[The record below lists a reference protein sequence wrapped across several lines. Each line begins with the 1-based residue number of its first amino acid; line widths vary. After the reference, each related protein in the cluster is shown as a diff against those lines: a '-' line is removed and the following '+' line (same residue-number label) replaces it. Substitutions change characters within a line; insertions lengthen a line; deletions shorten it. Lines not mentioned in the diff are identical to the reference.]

1 VKLIIQIP
9 CFNEAESLP
18 LTLAE
23 LPKQIA
29 GIDTIETL
37 VIDDG
42 SLDQTMA
49 VARQHGVH
57 HIVQLTKNQ
66 GLAKAFMIG
75 LDACLRLEADI
86 IVNTD
91 ADNQYNADFIEKLVE
106 PILKK
111 EADVVIGDRNTAGIE
126 HFSWSKK
133 RLQGLGS
140 WVVRQVSG
148 TAVSDATSGF
158 RAFSRDAALQMNVL
172 SKFTYTLETI
182 IQAGKKNL
190 AIIDIPVQT
199 NEKLRES
206 RLFSS
211 NWRYIKQSMA
221 TMTRIYT
228 LYEPLKAFSYIGG
241 FLFFCGLVVGF
252 RFLYF
257 FITEGGGGHIQSLI
271 LAAILLMLGFQIFV
285 MGLIADIIGFNRQ
298 LVENILYRIRKMELD
313 KS

>member
-1 VKLIIQIP
+1 MKLIIQIP
-9 CFNEAESLP
+9 CYNEANVLP
-18 LTLAE
+18 LTLAD
-23 LPKQIA
+23 LPRQLE
-29 GIDTIETL
+29 GIDSIETL

-42 SLDQTMA
+42 STDDT
-49 VARQHGVH
+49 VEIARKSGVD

-66 GLAKAFMIG
+66 GLAKAFMVG
-75 LDACLRLEADI
+75 LDACLRLKADI

-91 ADNQYNADFIEKLVE
+91 ADNQYQANYIEKLVE
-106 PILKK
+106 PIVNNQ
-111 EADVVIGDRNTAGIE
+111 ADVVVGDRNTSAVE
-126 HFSWSKK
+126 DFSWTKK

-148 TAVSDATSGF
+148 TKVADATSGF
-158 RAFSRDAALQMNVL
+158 RALSRDAALQMNVL

-190 AIIDIPVQT
+190 AMVDIPVKT
-199 NEKLRES
+199 NKKLRES

-211 NWRYIKQSMA
+211 NWRYIKQSVA

-241 FLFFCGLVVGF
+241 FLFLCGLLIGF

-257 FITEGGGGHIQSLI
+257 YITEGGAGHIQSLI
-271 LAAILLMLGFQIFV
+271 LTAILLMLGFQIFI

-298 LVENILYRIRKMELD
+298 LIENVLYRIRKMELD
-313 KS
+313 R

>member
-1 VKLIIQIP
+1 MKLIIQIP
-9 CFNEAESLP
+9 CYNEANVLP
-18 LTLAE
+18 LTLAD
-23 LPKQIA
+23 LPRQLE
-29 GIDTIETL
+29 GIDSIETL

-42 SLDQTMA
+42 STDDT
-49 VARQHGVH
+49 VEIARKSGVD

-66 GLAKAFMIG
+66 GLAKAFMVG
-75 LDACLRLEADI
+75 LDACLRLKADI

-91 ADNQYNADFIEKLVE
+91 ADNQYQANYIEKLVE
-106 PILKK
+106 PIVNNQ
-111 EADVVIGDRNTAGIE
+111 ADVVVGDRNTSAVE
-126 HFSWSKK
+126 DFSWTKK

-148 TAVSDATSGF
+148 TKVADATSGF
-158 RAFSRDAALQMNVL
+158 RALSRDAALQMNVL

-190 AIIDIPVQT
+190 AMVDIPVKT
-199 NEKLRES
+199 NNKLRES

-211 NWRYIKQSMA
+211 NWRYIKQSVA

-241 FLFFCGLVVGF
+241 FLFLCGLLIGF

-257 FITEGGGGHIQSLI
+257 YITEGGAGHIQSLI
-271 LAAILLMLGFQIFV
+271 LTAILLMLGFQIFI

-298 LVENILYRIRKMELD
+298 LIENVLYRIRKMELD
-313 KS
+313 R

>member
-1 VKLIIQIP
+1 MKLIIQIP

>member
-1 VKLIIQIP
+1 
-9 CFNEAESLP
+9 
-18 LTLAE
+18 
-23 LPKQIA
+23 
-29 GIDTIETL
+29 
-37 VIDDG
+37 
-42 SLDQTMA
+42 MA

-66 GLAKAFMIG
+66 GLAKAFMVG

-91 ADNQYNADFIEKLVE
+91 ADNQYNAGFIEKLVE

-190 AIIDIPVQT
+190 AIVDIPVQT

-241 FLFFCGLVVGF
+241 FLFFCGLMVGF

-271 LAAILLMLGFQIFV
+271 LTAILLMLGFQIFV

>member
-1 VKLIIQIP
+1 MKLIIQIP

-18 LTLAE
+18 FTLSE

-42 SLDQTMA
+42 SSDQTMA

-66 GLAKAFMIG
+66 GLAKAFMVG

-91 ADNQYNADFIEKLVE
+91 ADNQYNAGFIEKLVE

-140 WVVRQVSG
+140 WVVRQISG
-148 TAVSDATSGF
+148 TAVTDATSGF

-190 AIIDIPVQT
+190 AIVDIPVQT

-241 FLFFCGLVVGF
+241 FLFFCGVLVGL

-271 LAAILLMLGFQIFV
+271 LTAILLMLGFQIFV

-298 LVENILYRIRKMELD
+298 LVENILYRVRKMELD

>member
-1 VKLIIQIP
+1 
-9 CFNEAESLP
+9 
-18 LTLAE
+18 
-23 LPKQIA
+23 
-29 GIDTIETL
+29 
-37 VIDDG
+37 
-42 SLDQTMA
+42 M
-49 VARQHGVH
+49 
-57 HIVQLTKNQ
+57 
-66 GLAKAFMIG
+66 
-75 LDACLRLEADI
+75 
-86 IVNTD
+86 
-91 ADNQYNADFIEKLVE
+91 
-106 PILKK
+106 
-111 EADVVIGDRNTAGIE
+111 
-126 HFSWSKK
+126 
-133 RLQGLGS
+133 QGLGS

-190 AIIDIPVQT
+190 AIVDIPVQT

-241 FLFFCGLVVGF
+241 FLFFCGLAVGF

-257 FITEGGGGHIQSLI
+257 YITEGGGGHIQSLI
-271 LAAILLMLGFQIFV
+271 LTAILLMLGFQIFV